1 MVALINAIAVEWHLY
16 HYIWWLDMPM
26 HVISGMW
33 VALMGLTLYYRGAR
47 PVLKTRSTEFVI
59 AFALATV
66 LIVGLAWEVY
76 EFAIG
81 HMIANTVDGL
91 RDTLSDL
98 CDDFIG
104 GLLGAGIFLIK
115 RYNRDI

>member
-1 MVALINAIAVEWHLY
+1 
-16 HYIWWLDMPM
+16 M
-26 HVISGMW
+26 HVVSGMW
-33 VALMGLTLYYRGAR
+33 AALMGLTLYYCGAR

-59 AFALATV
+59 AFALALV
-66 LIVGLAWEVY
+66 FVVGLAWEVY
-76 EFAIG
+76 EFAVG
-81 HMIANTVDGL
+81 HVVANTVDGL

-115 RYNRDI
+115 RYNKDI